1 MPASVSTLNSLQHR
15 LAVSDGVSVLLRVL
29 QPVLPGWTFQ
39 PSALQ
44 ELWLADPEEE
54 ADLDWSARAPQ
65 LSPSLVP
72 LVDGEQ
78 PGVSSFVLFVSP
90 YIGINWFLD
99 AFGVA
104 LDAVVTIPSSE
115 WDQCQLL

>member
-1 MPASVSTLNSLQHR
+1 MPASVSTLNFLQHR
-15 LAVSDGVSVLLRVL
+15 LAVSDGVSALLRVL

-78 PGVSSFVLFVSP
+78 PGGFF
-90 YIGINWFLD
+90 
-99 AFGVA
+99 FGVVCFP
-104 LDAVVTIPSSE
+104 LH
-115 WDQCQLL
+115 WHQLVSRCFWCCS